1 MLTLDKW
8 RHYLIRDGH
17 HTITDMAVEVV
28 VIYGHGC
35 SRNRTVDAQSALAMA
50 STVTFTVVTAL
61 HTAVCR
67 ADDKNTYVPVHVYLK

>member
-1 MLTLDKW
+1 MLLSEVGS
-8 RHYLIRDGH
+8 RDGH
-17 HTITDMAVEVV
+17 CTVTDTAVEVM
-28 VIYGHGC
+28 VIYGHSC

-50 STVTFTVVTAL
+50 SMVTFTLVMAI